1 MYRET
6 VVEHIGLQIEVGSTE
21 LLDCLQLPVK
31 NISKLRLCFDDSQ
44 FAGYMIT
51 H

>member
-21 LLDCLQLPVK
+21 LLDCLNFQ
-31 NISKLRLCFDDSQ
+31 SK
-44 FAGYMIT
+44 T
-51 H
+51 